1 MDIRI
6 KVLGHNYLI
15 FYDGI
20 FLIDTS
26 LFFAAIT
33 MLLPQKMPRLN
44 QKSPRSKTKFN
55 YVQVLSTL

>member
-6 KVLGHNYLI
+6 KVRGHNYLI

-33 MLLPQKMPRLN
+33 MLLPQKMPRLA
-44 QKSPRSKTKFN
+44 SK
-55 YVQVLSTL
+55 